1 MTFLTPLAALAALA
15 ALVPLAAAVAGRIR
29 VRSARRA
36 LGLEAPSRR
45 RAGARLAAAVAGV
58 AVLGLAA
65 AQPALTHGSRAR
77 ERTGVA
83 VLFVVDVSR
92 SMAASLTPTSP
103 TRLER
108 AVHAAV
114 ALRGAIPQVAAGVAT
129 LTDRVLPDLM
139 PVPDV
144 AGFDGV
150 MRRAIAIESPG
161 PASSGVVATT
171 YASLGDIAA
180 GNYFEAG
187 VTRRVIVLL
196 TDGESNAFDPSE
208 VAGALPPSAGWRLL
222 AIRFWN
228 PRESVYDNGQPELAY
243 HPNPA
248 GAAILSGLA
257 AATSGRFFDEDAL
270 GAARAYLR
278 RIVGG
283 GPTLLLPATTLSP
296 QPLAPWLA
304 GVAALLLLAAVVPG
318 PAAVRAIAPRLAA
331 IRHGN

>member
-15 ALVPLAAAVAGRIR
+15 ALVPLAAAALGRIR

-36 LGLEAPSRR
+36 LGLVAPSRR
-45 RAGARLAAAVAGV
+45 RGATRLGAAVTGV
-58 AVLGLAA
+58 VLLGLAA
-65 AQPALTHGSRAR
+65 AQPALTQQSRAR

-83 VLFVVDVSR
+83 VLFAVDVSR
-92 SMAASLTPTSP
+92 SMSASLTPTSP

-108 AVHAAV
+108 AVSAALG
-114 ALRGAIPQVAAGVAT
+114 LRAAIPQVAAGVAT

-139 PVPDV
+139 PVPDL

-150 MRRAIAIESPG
+150 MQRAIAIESPA

-171 YASLGDIAA
+171 YASLDDVAA
-180 GNYFEAG
+180 GNYFEPG

-196 TDGESNAFDPSE
+196 TDGESNPFDPAS
-208 VAGALPPSAGWRLL
+208 VASAMPASAGWRFL

-228 PRESVYDNGQPELAY
+228 ARELVYDSGRAEPGY
-243 HPNPA
+243 HPLPT

-257 AATSGRFFDEDAL
+257 AATGGRFFEEDNL
-270 GAARAYLR
+270 GAAASYLR
-278 RIVGG
+278 RIVGR
-283 GPTLLLPATTLSP
+283 GPTILQPAPMRSP

-304 GVAALLLLAAVVPG
+304 GVAALLLLAAIAPR
-318 PAAVRAIAPRLAA
+318 PAAVRAVGARLAA
-331 IRHGN
+331 SRHSQ